1 MRGRYWLSALLMCA
15 VLMATDAK
23 AGSARIISVLSYPIW
38 NMCRSASPACMYGS
52 QGYGVYVAEGYE
64 PLGVYRSPQEPR
76 MYVIAPSAKIISV
89 EPVP

>member
-1 MRGRYWLSALLMCA
+1 MCKRYWLSALLMSV
-15 VLMATDAK
+15 VLTATDAK
-23 AGSARIISVLSYPIW
+23 AGSARIISVLSNPIW
-38 NMCRSASPACMYGS
+38 NICQSASPVCMYGGH
-52 QGYGVYVAEGYE
+52 GYGLYIAEGYE